1 MIPMEQ
7 SNDFRCNI
15 MILKNQRGGGVSPF
29 RPFPIRDSHFGTNC
43 DPHLR
48 VTSNP
53 LIPTPEIKRLWE
65 GLKEE
70 LFQLELELE
79 HKQGRISR
87 EEYEKTKAALD
98 QTLQRAPQA
107 RSARTV
113 APGIRER
120 WARFWKL
127 LFVRELRA
135 EEVAR
140 IPCRALG

>member
-15 MILKNQRGGGVSPF
+15 MILKNQGGGGVSPF

-79 HKQGRISR
+79 HKQAASR
-87 EEYEKTKAALD
+87 GKNTRRPKQLWTKPSS
-98 QTLQRAPQA
+98 APLK
-107 RSARTV
+107 
-113 APGIRER
+113 RE
-120 WARFWKL
+120 AQ
-127 LFVRELRA
+127 EQ
-135 EEVAR
+135 
-140 IPCRALG
+140 